1 MASEMFHYDEAMTD
15 LVLAACRERL
25 SMDPVA
31 LDFGGLVE
39 SFDAELAGLM
49 TPEGNDAAEVL
60 QLFVDKLSTAVVSC
74 DSPRF
79 LSFIPAAPTKASLLF
94 DMFVSCSS
102 LHGTSWLEA
111 AGVVVAENQALGV
124 LAAQAGLPE
133 GAGGCFV
140 AGGSAGNLSA
150 LMVARDTAGHRR
162 HAAAPLRPLVALSED
177 AHSSVGK
184 ALHVLGVGTLTVA
197 THDHRLTGPAL
208 RAALREDPRRAD
220 VIGVVATAGT
230 TNAGIVDDLAGVAD
244 VAAEH
249 SLWFH
254 IDGAYGGAAALFA
267 PSVRAQFAG
276 FERADSFIVDPHK
289 WLFAP
294 FDCAALVYRQ
304 PNLAKAVHTQD
315 AQYLE
320 VLHSENPEEWNP
332 SDYAFHLTRRA
343 RGLPLWFSMAVN
355 GLDAYSEARRGRP
368 GHGPAGGRAGVRVT
382 PCRAG
387 ARSRALHRPL
397 PAAGMGQGRL
407 RGLVRRSA
415 QRADRLRHA
424 DDLGR
429 RDGGPLRL
437 PPPEHNRRDGRRDP
451 QLNGRPV
458 TRRVAAGC
466 PASRRPARPEQAMRH

>member
-1 MASEMFHYDEAMTD
+1 MASAMFHYDEAMTD
-15 LVLAACRERL
+15 LIVAACRERL

-39 SFDAELAGLM
+39 SLDAELAGLM
-49 TPEGNDAAEVL
+49 RPEGNEAAQVL
-60 QLFVDKLSTAVVSC
+60 KLFVDKLSTAVVSC

-124 LAAQAGLPE
+124 LAAQAGLPAT
-133 GAGGCFV
+133 AGGCFV

-150 LMVARDTAGHRR
+150 LMVARDTAGYRR
-162 HAAAPLRPLVALSED
+162 HGEPPRHPLVALSED

-184 ALHVLGVGTLTVA
+184 ALHVLGVGTLTVP
-197 THDHRLTGPAL
+197 THDHRLTGSSL
-208 RAALREDPRRAD
+208 RAALRDDPRRGD

-267 PSVRAQFAG
+267 PSVRPFFGG

-294 FDCAALVYRQ
+294 FDCAALLYRQ

-315 AQYLE
+315 AQYLD
-320 VLHSENPEEWNP
+320 VLHSDNPEEWNP

-343 RGLPLWFSMAVN
+343 RGLPLWFSLAVN
-355 GLDAYSEARRGRP
+355 GLDAYRDAVEAGLSMAQKAAERITASRDVELVREPGLSIVLFRRLGWARDDYEAWSARLLAEQI
-368 GHGPAGGRAGVRVT
+368 GFVT
-382 PCRAG
+382 PTTWEG
-387 ARSRALHRPL
+387 ETVARFAFLHPNTTVEMVDQIL
-397 PAAGMGQGRL
+397 TSMA
-407 RGLVRRSA
+407 
-415 QRADRLRHA
+415 
-424 DDLGR
+424 
-429 RDGGPLRL
+429 
-437 PPPEHNRRDGRRDP
+437 E
-451 QLNGRPV
+451 
-458 TRRVAAGC
+458 T
-466 PASRRPARPEQAMRH
+466 

>member
-1 MASEMFHYDEAMTD
+1 MRPA
-15 LVLAACRERL
+15 
-25 SMDPVA
+25 
-31 LDFGGLVE
+31 
-39 SFDAELAGLM
+39 
-49 TPEGNDAAEVL
+49 GNDAANVL
-60 QLFVDKLSTAVVSC
+60 KLFVDKLSTAVVSC

-94 DMFVSCSS
+94 DMFISCAS

-111 AGVVVAENQALGV
+111 AGVVVAENQALEV
-124 LAAQAGLPE
+124 LAQRAGLPE

-150 LMVARDTAGHRR
+150 LMVARDTASYRR
-162 HAAAPLRPLVALSED
+162 GAAAPERPLVAISED

-184 ALHVLGVGTLTVA
+184 ALHVLGVGALTVP
-197 THDHRLTGPAL
+197 TLDHRFMGGAL
-208 RAALREDPRRAD
+208 AAALRDDPRRAD

-230 TNAGIVDDLAGVAD
+230 TNAGIVDDLDGVAGVAE
-244 VAAEH
+244 EH

-267 PSVRAQFAG
+267 PSTRDTFAG
-276 FERADSFIVDPHK
+276 FDRADSFIVDPHK

-294 FDCAALVYRQ
+294 FDCAALLYRQ

-355 GLDAYSEARRGRP
+355 GLDAYRDAVEAGLAIAQQAAARVDAAPHVELVRDPGLSIVLFRRLGWSKLDYDVWSARLLHDQI
-368 GHGPAGGRAGVRVT
+368 GFVT
-382 PCRAG
+382 PTSWEG
-387 ARSRALHRPL
+387 ETVARFAFLHPDTTVVMIDEIL
-397 PAAGMGQGRL
+397 
-407 RGLVRRSA
+407 
-415 QRADRLRHA
+415 
-424 DDLGR
+424 
-429 RDGGPLRL
+429 
-437 PPPEHNRRDGRRDP
+437 
-451 QLNGRPV
+451 
-458 TRRVAAGC
+458 
-466 PASRRPARPEQAMRH
+466 ASMS